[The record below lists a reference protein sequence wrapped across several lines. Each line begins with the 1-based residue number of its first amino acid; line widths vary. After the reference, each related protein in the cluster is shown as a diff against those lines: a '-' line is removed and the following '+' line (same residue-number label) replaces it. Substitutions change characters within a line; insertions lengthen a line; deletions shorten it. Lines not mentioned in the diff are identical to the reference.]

1 MITRILSS
9 SSLLAGFCLVLLGQ
23 PTAAQTVTY
32 NRDVRPILADNCFAC
47 HGPDSAA
54 RQADLRLD
62 QRQAAIDAGA
72 IEPGD
77 ADASALVDRIFSD
90 DPDLIMPPPDSHKQL
105 SAEQKQTLK
114 KWVAD
119 GAKYEAHW
127 SMIPPQ

>member
-1 MITRILSS
+1 MTTRIQL
-9 SSLLAGFCLVLLGQ
+9 SSLLLAGVCLVFLVQ
-23 PTAAQTVTY
+23 SAAAQTVTY

-77 ADASALVDRIFSD
+77 ADASALVERIFSD
-90 DPDLIMPPPDSHKQL
+90 DPDLVMPPPDSHKQL

-114 KWVAD
+114 KWVAE
-119 GAKYEAHW
+119 GA
-127 SMIPPQ
+127 